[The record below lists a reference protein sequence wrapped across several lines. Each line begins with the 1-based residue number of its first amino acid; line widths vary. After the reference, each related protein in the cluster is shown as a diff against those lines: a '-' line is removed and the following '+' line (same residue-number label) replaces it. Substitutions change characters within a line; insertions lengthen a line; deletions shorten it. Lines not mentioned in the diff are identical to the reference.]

1 MRNKCELLINLV
13 ITVGP
18 KRLIGPDQNGGQ
30 PVASVKA
37 GGTSSRALPGERQ
50 ALTGQAREY
59 SGRQE
64 RERGKSNCP
73 PTPVVRLW
81 LAMAGDPRGELLGK
95 WIGER
100 GASEWRAVIARIEV
114 QDLPRPERVQTSA
127 WCSCRWSMFE
137 IHRREAC
144 ERSVWLRFSALR
156 LSDGANQQ
164 RDACEGPVQSDG
176 TGVSATLNAV
186 LERSA
191 VKVACCVLRG
201 PRFREGTRLPSQ
213 WLLTHAFSAKLLAVR
228 RVTRNPGRNTAGVDG
243 VVWKT
248 AAQKLRA
255 ARSLQRKGYRPLP
268 LRRIYIPKKNGKLRP
283 LGIPCMFDRA
293 QQALHLLALEPTAET
308 LADPNAYGFRPKRST
323 ADAIGQC
330 FTVLCRK
337 QSAQWI
343 LEGDIKA
350 CFDRISH
357 SWLQQHVPMDK
368 SILGKWLAAGY
379 MEEGILHPTEA
390 GTPQGGIVTPWTQKI
405 TLSLS
410 GRFRC
415 VGPIQ
420 SLICVTRSNIKMSYV
435 ALDSL
440 RKGSAFEC
448 RLSSACRWSQPQ
460 RGGRSHGRAARDFAA
475 PGLPLLTRGAAHVV
489 SGSRGRA
496 HYSHHAQGPCRRR
509 CHIAGLRAG
518 Q

>member
-1 MRNKCELLINLV
+1 M
-13 ITVGP
+13 TTAATP
-18 KRLIGPDQNGGQ
+18 LIGASPK
-30 PVASVKA
+30 VASWDAIDWRAIEQQVQRLQLRIAKATRERRWGKVKA
-37 GGTSSRALPGERQ
+37 L
-50 ALTGQAREY
+50 
-59 SGRQE
+59 
-64 RERGKSNCP
+64 
-73 PTPVVRLW
+73 
-81 LAMAGDPRGELLGK
+81 
-95 WIGER
+95 
-100 GASEWRAVIARIEV
+100 
-114 QDLPRPERVQTSA
+114 
-127 WCSCRWSMFE
+127 
-137 IHRREAC
+137 
-144 ERSVWLRFSALR
+144 
-156 LSDGANQQ
+156 
-164 RDACEGPVQSDG
+164 
-176 TGVSATLNAV
+176 
-186 LERSA
+186 
-191 VKVACCVLRG
+191 
-201 PRFREGTRLPSQ
+201 Q

-255 ARSLQRKGYRPLP
+255 ARSLQRKEYRPLP

-390 GTPQGGIVTPWTQKI
+390 GTP
-405 TLSLS
+405 
-410 GRFRC
+410 
-415 VGPIQ
+415 
-420 SLICVTRSNIKMSYV
+420 
-435 ALDSL
+435 
-440 RKGSAFEC
+440 
-448 RLSSACRWSQPQ
+448 
-460 RGGRSHGRAARDFAA
+460 
-475 PGLPLLTRGAAHVV
+475 
-489 SGSRGRA
+489 
-496 HYSHHAQGPCRRR
+496 
-509 CHIAGLRAG
+509 
-518 Q
+518 